1 MFCEKCGAVLP
12 QNAKFCGACGSAV
25 FPKVDNAT
33 VLMSAPSG
41 VDKETVFMSAQSS
54 TAKAP
59 APTIAPTAANHPAAI
74 MPQPKRAKKKKG
86 AVGFVLVGLL
96 IAALAIMLMKQAL
109 SQSDNGSMEA
119 AQGFYSRGEYAQA
132 IQEYDK
138 LLVSDKTS
146 PEIYLGKAQAL
157 IVMGDKAAAKEV
169 LNEGFRRTGSDEI
182 WQMIQS
188 MEE

>member
-1 MFCEKCGAVLP
+1 MYCEKCGAVLP
-12 QNAKFCGACGSAV
+12 QNAKFCGACGSMV
-25 FPKVDNAT
+25 LPQEDNAT
-33 VLMSAPSG
+33 VLMSAPAAE
-41 VDKETVFMSAQSS
+41 DKETVLM
-54 TAKAP
+54 AP
-59 APTIAPTAANHPAAI
+59 AAADNATVLMTAPPPAPIKQAQAK
-74 MPQPKRAKKKKG
+74 PKKKRG
-86 AVGFVLVGLL
+86 AAGLVIVGVVMVA
-96 IAALAIMLMKQAL
+96 AALAVMGYFM
-109 SQSDNGSMEA
+109 SRSDNGSIEA

-157 IVMGDKAAAKEV
+157 IAMGDKAAAKEV